1 MHVSQANIFI
11 HDSDEVQSL
20 DYCCHD
26 HNSDFGQLHHF
37 SLVELAP
44 RYNRQLKDECY
55 GDPPAHPLFILSFL
69 ESSRKCRLK
78 FRLILQC
85 SKGLK
90 D

>member
-1 MHVSQANIFI
+1 MVLALYHIPIYLYIVMHVSQANIFI

-26 HNSDFGQLHHF
+26 HNSDFDQLHHF

-55 GDPPAHPLFILSFL
+55 GDPPRTHPLFILSF
-69 ESSRKCRLK
+69 
-78 FRLILQC
+78 
-85 SKGLK
+85 
-90 D
+90 